1 VEDNGGNSGC
11 GGGPSFCQI
20 SLFFTNR
27 RAIWQHGPDVT
38 KRIGILTG
46 GGDVPGL
53 NSVIKSV
60 VYRSSEVGWEAL
72 GIRRGWQGLTH
83 VDTGR
88 DDGNGFLRPLDRVTT
103 RAIDR
108 TGGTVLHTS
117 RTNPSA
123 MERAALPLSLDD
135 AAAARFEVAEG
146 RYDLTPLVLANL
158 EKLGV
163 NALVAIGGDDTLSY
177 AARLGREGFPIIAI
191 PKTMDNDVHG
201 TEYCIGF
208 STAVTRAKELIN
220 RQRTTLG
227 SHERIGVFRIF
238 GRNAGYTAWYAAY
251 VTSARCVI
259 PEAPFELEHLVE
271 VLTED
276 RRLNPSGYSFVIAS
290 EGAMWRGGA
299 LPEIGEADAFG
310 HRHKADVGYALAEEL
325 KRRTG
330 FETVHSDLTYDL
342 RSGDPDALD
351 QMVAITFANVAVDLL
366 ADGHTG
372 RMVAIRDGKYSH
384 APLPE
389 RQLGARQID
398 VAAMYNRD
406 RFRPRYEAKLGS
418 PLLLG
423 PAVIE

>member
-1 VEDNGGNSGC
+1 M
-11 GGGPSFCQI
+11 
-20 SLFFTNR
+20 
-27 RAIWQHGPDVT
+27 

-60 VYRSSEVGWEAL
+60 VYRSSEVGWQAV

-83 VDTGR
+83 VDPSR
-88 DDGNGFLRPLDRVTT
+88 EDGGGYLRPLDRVST
-103 RAIDR
+103 RVIDR

-117 RTNPSA
+117 RTSPSSMGRSA
-123 MERAALPLSLDD
+123 LPEHLDPARIAAL
-135 AAAARFEVAEG
+135 EVEGG
-146 RYDLTPLVLANL
+146 RYDLTPLVLENL
-158 EKLGV
+158 ERLALD
-163 NALVAIGGDDTLSY
+163 ALVVIGGDDTLSY
-177 AARLGREGFPIIAI
+177 AARLWREGYPVVAI

-259 PEAPFELEHLVE
+259 PEVRFDLDALAEL
-271 VLTED
+271 LTDD
-276 RRLNPSGYSFVIAS
+276 RRLNPSAYAFVIAS
-290 EGAMWRGGA
+290 EGAIWQGGE
-299 LPEIGEADAFG
+299 LREVGEADAYG
-310 HRHKADVGYALAEEL
+310 HRHKADVGEALADEL
-325 KRRTG
+325 HRRTG
-330 FETVHSDLTYDL
+330 VETVHSDLTYDL

-366 ADGHTG
+366 VDGRFG
-372 RMVAIRDGKYSH
+372 RMVAVRDGKYAHS
-384 APLPE
+384 PLPE
-389 RQLGARQID
+389 RSAGARTLD
-398 VAAMYNRD
+398 VAAMYNTA

-423 PAVIE
+423 PAVIG